1 MHLQQMSI
9 TGLAEQLHNKK
20 TRERYYDPNDP
31 NNPNY
36 NPGAGAAAGAAVGVA
51 SGVLAVVLIIGL
63 AIWIWALVVTLKF
76 WKVLPEWA
84 KVIGVL
90 GLLPVV
96 PLGPVVTLIVVYI
109 AKSSKK

>member
-31 NNPNY
+31 NDPNNPNY
-36 NPGAGAAAGAAVGVA
+36 NPGAGAAVGVA